1 MTEPL
6 PRWLI
11 TNKYYGDLGFELMRN
26 YVGDLLLEITI
37 PIEFPGLY
45 IAEYAHILEY
55 KMKILRNETGIGVVY
70 NCSNGKESTQ
80 AYVHSYIP
88 LSKSRMVNTLL
99 HWCSKFN
106 RTIR

>member
-1 MTEPL
+1 MWEIYCLKL
-6 PRWLI
+6 PYQLNFQDCI
-11 TNKYYGDLGFELMRN
+11 Q
-26 YVGDLLLEITI
+26 
-37 PIEFPGLY
+37 
-45 IAEYAHILEY
+45 AEYAHILEY